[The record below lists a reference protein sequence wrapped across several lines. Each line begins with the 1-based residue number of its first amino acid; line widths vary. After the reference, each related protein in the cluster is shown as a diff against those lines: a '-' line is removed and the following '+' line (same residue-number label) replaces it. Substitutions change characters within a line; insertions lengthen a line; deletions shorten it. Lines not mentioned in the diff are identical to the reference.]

1 MAQRHSQGGRVSTRV
16 SLYICYKV
24 YLNFIIYKI
33 CDRAYENQP
42 CKCKKIA
49 NFSVFA
55 LS

>member
-1 MAQRHSQGGRVSTRV
+1 MAQRHSQEGRNPTRV

-33 CDRAYENQP
+33 FDRAYENQP
-42 CKCKKIA
+42 CEHKKIA